1 MALLIEDYGIIGDL
15 HTVALVGRDG
25 SIDWLCLPR
34 FDSAAC
40 FAKLLGEEDHGSWRL
55 APKGSPGATH
65 RHYRGDTLVLESEFV
80 THEGTV
86 RVIDCMPIR
95 QQHPEVVRLVEGVR
109 GKVDMEMSLT
119 IRFGYGQV
127 VPWVRRV
134 DGTLTAIAG
143 PDALS
148 LWTPVH
154 TRGQD
159 MSTVAEFTV
168 SEGQAIPFSLS
179 WYPAN
184 EAPPRPVAAEF
195 AIRDTEMWWNDWAA
209 QCTYEGEHRDAVV
222 RSLITLKALTY
233 EPTGGIVAAPTTS
246 LPETLGG
253 ERNWDYRFCWLRDA
267 TLTLE
272 SLMRGGFYQEAMAW
286 RSWLLRATAGDPS
299 QMQIMYGA
307 AGERRLDEWEVDWLP
322 GYEGSSPVRIGNAAS
337 GQFQLDVYGEV
348 MSALYESAQQ
358 GDESDS
364 PAWELQRSLMEFV
377 ETSWREPDDGI
388 WEVRGPRRHFTHS
401 KVMAWVAID
410 RAIKTIEEY
419 GMDGPIDRWK
429 EIRTEIHEQVC
440 DQGFNADKGSFTQY
454 YGSDQL
460 DASLLMIPLMGFLP
474 AHDPRVRGTIEAVER
489 ELLEG
494 DFVLRYRT
502 ADTGDV
508 DGLTGREGA
517 FLACSFWLADCL
529 SLLGRDRDAKQLLER
544 LLDLRNDLGLLSEE
558 YDPVAGR
565 LVGNFP
571 QAFSHVSLVNS
582 VSKIGG
588 HEKPTADHVVQGLAR
603 RAYSRDRSANEAP
616 HHMGGFTARSLLTK
630 LAGGVDAG
638 SRGSASQLIKAA
650 VTTPQGRTGSST
662 KKATAKKATATKK
675 APTQK
680 VPAQKKATAKKTTP
694 AQKTAAAK
702 KTTPAQKTAA
712 AKKTTP
718 AQKAPA
724 KKAPAK
730 AAAKRAA
737 GTTKAVRR

>member
-1 MALLIEDYGIIGDL
+1 MALPIEDYGIIGDL

-40 FAKLLGEEDHGSWRL
+40 FAKLLGNEDHGSWRL
-55 APKGSPGATH
+55 APKGAQVATH

-80 THEGTV
+80 TRDGTV
-86 RVIDCMPIR
+86 RVTDCMPIR
-95 QQHPEVVRLVEGVR
+95 ERHPEVVRLVEGVR
-109 GKVDMEMSLT
+109 GKVAMEMDLT

-127 VPWVRRV
+127 VPWVRRI

-143 PDALS
+143 PDGLS
-148 LWTPVH
+148 LWTPIP
-154 TRGQD
+154 TAGMD
-159 MSTVAEFTV
+159 LSTVAKFTV
-168 SEGQAIPFSLS
+168 SEGQQIPFSLS

-184 EAPPRPVAAEF
+184 EAPPRPVDAVY
-195 AIRDTEMWWNDWAA
+195 AIQDTELWWNEWASR
-209 QCTYEGEHRDAVV
+209 CSYEGEYRDAVV

-233 EPTGGIVAAPTTS
+233 EPTGGIVAAATTS

-253 ERNWDYRFCWLRDA
+253 GRNWDYRFCWLRDA

-272 SLMRGGFYQEAMAW
+272 SLMRGGFYEEAMAW
-286 RSWLLRATAGDPS
+286 RGWLLRATAGDPS

-322 GYEGSSPVRIGNAAS
+322 GYESSSPVRIGNAAA

-358 GDESDS
+358 DTLDDS
-364 PAWELQRSLMEFV
+364 PAWELQLALMEFL
-377 ETSWREPDDGI
+377 ENGWREPDDGI

-410 RAIKTIEEY
+410 RGIKTIEQY
-419 GMDGPIDRWK
+419 GVEGPIERWK
-429 EIRTEIHEQVC
+429 AIRKEIHDQVC
-440 DQGFNADKGSFTQY
+440 DLGFNVGKGSFTQY

-474 AHDPRVRGTIEAVER
+474 AHDPRVRGTIEAIER
-489 ELLEG
+489 ELVEG

-502 ADTGDV
+502 ADTGEV

-529 SLLGRDRDAKQLLER
+529 SLLGRHHDARELLDR
-544 LLDLRNDLGLLSEE
+544 LLGLRNDLGLLSEE
-558 YDPVAGR
+558 YDPIAGR

-582 VSKIGG
+582 VSKITGQ
-588 HEKPTADHVVQGLAR
+588 EKPTSEHVTIGLAR
-603 RAYSRDRSANEAP
+603 QALGRHKGVLHGQHR
-616 HHMGGFTARSLLTK
+616 MGGVAARTMLSR
-630 LAGGVDAG
+630 LADSVDG
-638 SRGSASQLIKAA
+638 RSRTDVPQIFKAA
-650 VTTPQGRTGSST
+650 KAPTRMSGGNAEMKAGDASAKAAKAKGATTNPMAKGAA
-662 KKATAKKATATKK
+662 KKAHDVSSATATK
-675 APTQK
+675 
-680 VPAQKKATAKKTTP
+680 
-694 AQKTAAAK
+694 
-702 KTTPAQKTAA
+702 
-712 AKKTTP
+712 
-718 AQKAPA
+718 APA
-724 KKAPAK
+724 GRPAK
-730 AAAKRAA
+730 P
-737 GTTKAVRR
+737 RRG

>member
-1 MALLIEDYGIIGDL
+1 MALPIEDYGIIGDL

-40 FAKLLGEEDHGSWRL
+40 FAKLLGDEDHGSWKL
-55 APKGSPGATH
+55 APKGSKDATH

-80 THEGTV
+80 TDEGTV

-109 GKVDMEMSLT
+109 GKVTMEMSLT

-322 GYEGSSPVRIGNAAS
+322 GYEGSTPVRIGNAAS

-429 EIRTEIHEQVC
+429 EIRAEIHEQVC

-460 DASLLMIPLMGFLP
+460 DASLLVIPLMGFLP

-508 DGLTGREGA
+508 DGLTGREPVGRQLSPGVLARLPGQLGLEDRRPREAHRRPRRAGTGSAGLQPGQERKRGTAPYGWLHGA
-517 FLACSFWLADCL
+517 QLADQTGWWCRCRL
-529 SLLGRDRDAKQLLER
+529 AGERVTADQGGGHHATRPDRVLDKEGDGEEDANAEGSSAEDGRGEEDDASAEGASAEDGRGEEDDASAEGASKEGAGKGRRQARGRDD
-544 LLDLRNDLGLLSEE
+544 
-558 YDPVAGR
+558 
-565 LVGNFP
+565 
-571 QAFSHVSLVNS
+571 
-582 VSKIGG
+582 
-588 HEKPTADHVVQGLAR
+588 
-603 RAYSRDRSANEAP
+603 
-616 HHMGGFTARSLLTK
+616 
-630 LAGGVDAG
+630 
-638 SRGSASQLIKAA
+638 
-650 VTTPQGRTGSST
+650 QGRTQVSPSEGS
-662 KKATAKKATATKK
+662 
-675 APTQK
+675 
-680 VPAQKKATAKKTTP
+680 
-694 AQKTAAAK
+694 
-702 KTTPAQKTAA
+702 
-712 AKKTTP
+712 
-718 AQKAPA
+718 
-724 KKAPAK
+724 
-730 AAAKRAA
+730 A
-737 GTTKAVRR
+737 GG